1 MADCKSGYY
10 QLAMREKDKW
20 LTAFV
25 CDAGLFEFNRA
36 PFGLR
41 NSGKSFV
48 RAITKILRPI
58 REFTDSFVDD
68 VAVHSDQWKGHMNH
82 LDQFLHTVKTAG
94 ITLNLKK
101 CKWAQNQVRFCV
113 KF

>member
-1 MADCKSGYY
+1 M
-10 QLAMREKDKW
+10 
-20 LTAFV
+20 
-25 CDAGLFEFNRA
+25 FEFNRA

-41 NSGKSFV
+41 NSGNSFV

>member
-1 MADCKSGYY
+1 
-10 QLAMREKDKW
+10 MREEDKW
-20 LTAFV
+20 LTALV

-41 NSGKSFV
+41 NSG
-48 RAITKILRPI
+48 PI

-94 ITLNLKK
+94 VPL
-101 CKWAQNQVRFCV
+101 
-113 KF
+113 